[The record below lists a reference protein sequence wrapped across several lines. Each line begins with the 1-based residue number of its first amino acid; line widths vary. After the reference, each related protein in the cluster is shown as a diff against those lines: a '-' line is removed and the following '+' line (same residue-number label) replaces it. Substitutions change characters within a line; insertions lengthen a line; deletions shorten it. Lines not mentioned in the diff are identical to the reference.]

1 MARVSC
7 SRKSSGALVI
17 QHPRWFIVVGK
28 LSYWLIG
35 WSMIGIDR
43 ETRLDR
49 HFLPLSV
56 AVDLYQSICWDQVK
70 ADCTKHCSNFR
81 SNPLAKEGDKTT
93 ISIRIVRATGN
104 ALRMKLAPPRFKT
117 NPFQPISRPV
127 QTSQHLESLQNFAQE
142 FATFPRRGPRKFVL
156 SNFRKTFA
164 SLCWPTSMKLF
175 EKRFSKWNS

>member
-1 MARVSC
+1 M
-7 SRKSSGALVI
+7 
-17 QHPRWFIVVGK
+17 
-28 LSYWLIG
+28 
-35 WSMIGIDR
+35 
-43 ETRLDR
+43 
-49 HFLPLSV
+49 
-56 AVDLYQSICWDQVK
+56 K

-127 QTSQHLESLQNFAQE
+127 QTSQRLESLQNFAQE

-164 SLCWPTSMKLF
+164 SLSHRLLPHLDETIRETVFQMKF
-175 EKRFSKWNS
+175 IDSSSFPFASRNSLILITLREICIHNFHSLK